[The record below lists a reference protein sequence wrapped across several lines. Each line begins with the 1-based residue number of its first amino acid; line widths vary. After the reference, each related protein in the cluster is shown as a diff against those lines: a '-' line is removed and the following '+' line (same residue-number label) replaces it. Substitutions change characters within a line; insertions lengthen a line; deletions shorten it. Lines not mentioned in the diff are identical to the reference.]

1 MSKTNLP
8 KVSISILW
16 PDIRAVMLFKFLVW
30 LKFHLNLDFC
40 CAIAPRR
47 NKTGVDIIDQII
59 FFSSEIKSVQL
70 QDVVSHRVTRRYSKK
85 NKVAKV
91 ARPTENCCV
100 SKNVFVENFRDIVN
114 TII

>member
-1 MSKTNLP
+1 MNKTNLP

-59 FFSSEIKSVQL
+59 FFPAKSSLSSCKMSFHTELPDAIQRKTKSQRL
-70 QDVVSHRVTRRYSKK
+70 RDLLKI
-85 NKVAKV
+85 VA
-91 ARPTENCCV
+91 
-100 SKNVFVENFRDIVN
+100 
-114 TII
+114 